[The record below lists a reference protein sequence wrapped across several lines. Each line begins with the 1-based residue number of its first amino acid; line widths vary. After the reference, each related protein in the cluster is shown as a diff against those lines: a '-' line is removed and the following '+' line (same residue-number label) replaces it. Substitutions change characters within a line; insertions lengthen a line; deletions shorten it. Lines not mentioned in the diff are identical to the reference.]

1 MFDSRTSRNIKIKSA
16 HRVFLVHFCRR
27 SGLSSPLPFTKVA
40 PRRNIL
46 SRRREVNN
54 AVIIEGNG
62 CEWDRFS
69 CCSKDEFKCIT
80 KHLDHCGRWTR
91 KRVFLESRG
100 QLKFN
105 GNLCRCR
112 VQMQKMLIF
121 ISRIILKGWWTGFHW
136 STDNDHEN
144 RPNWKQF

>member
-1 MFDSRTSRNIKIKSA
+1 MFDSRTSRNVKIKSA
-16 HRVFLVHFCRR
+16 HRVFPVYRQRF
-27 SGLSSPLPFTKVA
+27 LSQK
-40 PRRNIL
+40 
-46 SRRREVNN
+46 SRHGEISCLDVERWTMPWLNLRV
-54 AVIIEGNG
+54 EGNG
-62 CEWDRFS
+62 CEWDRFP
-69 CCSKDEFKCIT
+69 CCSEDEFKCIT

-136 STDNDHEN
+136 LTDNDHEN
-144 RPNWKQF
+144 RRNWKQF